1 MHGKPFQSKLL
12 PYFDKIKAARN
23 NGLSYQKIAKLLEEE
38 HGLYVDQ
45 STIFSFVKTRSKKR
59 KKVITIQDNPNSES
73 FKKSLLEKQSKP
85 DFFKKGKTNKQKDKT
100 DNEDFV
106 FDFNPD
112 EPIY

>member
-23 NGLSYQKIAKLLEEE
+23 NGLSYQKIAKLLEGE

-59 KKVITIQDNPNSES
+59 KKVITMQDNPDS
-73 FKKSLLEKQSKP
+73 KSYKNALLQKQSNP
-85 DFFKKGKTNKQKDKT
+85 DFFKKTKTNKQKDKT
-100 DNEDFV
+100 DNVDFI

>member
-12 PYFDKIKAARN
+12 PYYDKIKTARYD
-23 NGLSYQKIAKLLEEE
+23 GLSYQKIASLLKEEYA
-38 HGLYVDQ
+38 LKVDQ

-59 KKVITIQDNPNSES
+59 KKVITICEDSKTEISKDSLSQIMSNL
-73 FKKSLLEKQSKP
+73 KSAKQTQSSN
-85 DFFKKGKTNKQKDKT
+85 DG
-100 DNEDFV
+100 FV